1 MDNIKIFKNPQFG
14 EIRTTTQDGEPWFSG
29 KDVALALGY
38 SNPHKAVRDHVDDE
52 DKGMNETFTPGGRAD
67 SGICTAS
74 IKTKGSQL
82 LAQSRLSG
90 LTENRT

>member
-1 MDNIKIFKNPQFG
+1 MDNIKIFENPQFG
-14 EIRTTTQDGEPWFSG
+14 EIRTMTQDGEPWFVG
-29 KDVALALGY
+29 KDV
-38 SNPHKAVRDHVDDE
+38 
-52 DKGMNETFTPGGRAD
+52 AD

-74 IKTKGSQL
+74 IKTNGSQL